1 MPSITLL
8 GYPLSTLI
16 LYFCLYSFMGWCME
30 TVYCSIPAKRF
41 VPRGFLHGPICP
53 IYGVGVLLMI
63 LFFQPLADNI
73 VVFYLVSTV
82 CMSAWEYFVG
92 WFLEATTHMKYWDYS
107 MYRFNLK
114 GRICLWVCLVWGA
127 LSYVCIFWIHPPV
140 ASLIGRIP
148 ILPRQILAIVLSV
161 AMIADAVITIREL
174 ALMTTVMNKLQQAG
188 DELQLQMALGR
199 MELGDKLQGA
209 KGAISDRL
217 QDAKEAFAAVVPD
230 SVSDTAAKA
239 RSKYNDLISAA
250 ERRTRRF
257 RRAYSQLTAPG
268 MSRSLR
274 EDIHSRASQVQADR
288 RAKRA
293 AKKNA
298 RRS

>member
-1 MPSITLL
+1 MPELSFM
-8 GYPLSTLI
+8 GYPLSTLV
-16 LYFCLYSFMGWCME
+16 LYFCFYACAGWCME
-30 TVYCSIPAKRF
+30 TVYCSIPEKRF
-41 VPRGFLHGPICP
+41 VPRGFLHGPLCP

-63 LFFQPLADNI
+63 LFFKPLAGNI

-107 MYRFNLK
+107 MFRFNLH

-140 ASLIGRIP
+140 AAFIDRIP
-148 ILPRQILAIVLSV
+148 VLPRQLLAIALSV
-161 AMIADAVITIREL
+161 AIIVDAVVTIREL
-174 ALMTTVMNKLQQAG
+174 ALMTTVMNKLQRAG

-199 MELGDKLQGA
+199 MELGDKLHDA
-209 KGAISDRL
+209 KDAISDRL
-217 QDAKEAFAAVVPD
+217 QDAKEAFAAVIPD
-230 SVSDTAAKA
+230 SVSDSASKA

-250 ERRTRRF
+250 ELRTRRF
-257 RRAYSQLTAPG
+257 RRTYSHFTAPR
-268 MSRSLR
+268 MSRPLR
-274 EDIHSRASQVQADR
+274 EDIHTRARQVQADR

-293 AKKNA
+293 AKRA
-298 RRS
+298 GRHT